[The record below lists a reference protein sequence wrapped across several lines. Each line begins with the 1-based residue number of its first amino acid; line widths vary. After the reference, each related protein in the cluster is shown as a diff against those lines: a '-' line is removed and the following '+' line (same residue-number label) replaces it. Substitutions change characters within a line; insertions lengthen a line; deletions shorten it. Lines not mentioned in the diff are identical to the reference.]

1 MIHQPASVDQS
12 DRIVPINLRQS
23 GRTPAELLI
32 STRVRKSPYWHL
44 SHEAGCWR
52 ATVYNR
58 IYHPRGYVRPE
69 DGGAAAEHEALTR
82 DVTVWNVA
90 VERQIRVRGPDAER
104 FTDYVITRDATR
116 IEPMHAK
123 YVIVCNE
130 KGGILNDPV
139 LLRLSEHEFW
149 FSLADSDILFWQ
161 QAYG

>member
-1 MIHQPASVDQS
+1 MIHQPTSVDQS

-23 GRTPAELLI
+23 GRTPVEMLI

-82 DVTVWNVA
+82 HVTVWNVA
-90 VERQIRVRGPDAER
+90 VERQIRVRGPDAAAVHR
-104 FTDYVITRDATR
+104 LRDHAGCDPNRADARQIRHLSATR
-116 IEPMHAK
+116 GA
-123 YVIVCNE
+123 
-130 KGGILNDPV
+130 G
-139 LLRLSEHEFW
+139 
-149 FSLADSDILFWQ
+149 FSTTRCCCAFPGTSSGSRWPTPTFCSGCK
-161 QAYG
+161 A